1 MCTRQS
7 NRALSQSPLEQA
19 AIQASIDNSKPKA
32 TLRRHLWELPVNA
45 HCPVI
50 GLCLPLSLLRRLVNK
65 GLGGK
70 ALAEDYDLHVG
81 AVAECKSRNRVSVL
95 LEDALDQR
103 YCVMLHKFKGART
116 GAAVA
121 QLWQA
126 ARGGDDMAG
135 AFWAA
140 LTHPTSDHAQQDA
153 LLREVHMLHHH
164 ACAAPRTSPAQAAK
178 LSEALALGERQ
189 AQQLL
194 DKARELE
201 AANALLAQLRAELV
215 GRDAVIERCQKQLR
229 VQAAAM
235 PDLEARLR
243 LKDKL
248 QFAEEREKERQA
260 QLVELRRELAEAK
273 LQLSTVG
280 VPAIEASD
288 EAFDKAFEAQ
298 AAPPSVRLDDKTV
311 LCVGGRNRSVASYRG
326 MTEQTGAHFAHHDGG
341 IEDSAALLDASL
353 AAADLVICQ
362 TGCISHSAYWRV
374 KNHCKRTGKQCVFVD
389 NPSAS
394 SFSFGL
400 QRIAVSV
407 EG

>member
-1 MCTRQS
+1 MCT
-7 NRALSQSPLEQA
+7 SPATQTPSEQA
-19 AIQASIDNSKPKA
+19 AIAADIDKARSKPKP
-32 TLRRHLWELPVNA
+32 TQRRHLWELPANA

-81 AVAECKSRNRVSVL
+81 AVAECKARSRVSVL

-103 YCVMLHKFKGART
+103 YCVMLHKFKGAHT
-116 GAAVA
+116 ALALK

-140 LTHPTSDHAQQDA
+140 LTHPACDHAQQDA
-153 LLREVHMLHHH
+153 LLREVHMLHHQ
-164 ACAAPRTSPAQAAK
+164 ACAAPRTPPAHK
-178 LSEALALGERQ
+178 LDAVLALAERR
-189 AQQLL
+189 AQQLAE
-194 DKARELE
+194 KAGEL
-201 AANALLAQLRAELV
+201 AQARLLLAHARAELV
-215 GRDAVIERCQKQLR
+215 GRDAVIARLDAQLR
-229 VQAAAM
+229 EQGAAM
-235 PDLEARLR
+235 HDLDARVRLQDKLDLLEAR
-243 LKDKL
+243 
-248 QFAEEREKERQA
+248 ERERQA
-260 QLVELRRELAEAK
+260 RMAQLRGELAAARQ
-273 LQLSTVG
+273 QLAARAG
-280 VPAIEASD
+280 ELIDDMEGD
-288 EAFDKAFEAQ
+288 AQ
-298 AAPPSVRLDDKTV
+298 VVAPPVRLDDKTV
-311 LCVGGRNRSVASYRG
+311 LCVGGRHRSVASYRG
-326 MTEQTGAHFAHHDGG
+326 MTEQTGASFAHHDGG
-341 IEDSAALLDASL
+341 LEDSAAMLDASL

-400 QRIAVSV
+400 QKIAVRV
-407 EG
+407 E

>member
-1 MCTRQS
+1 MCTSS
-7 NRALSQSPLEQA
+7 NAPPLQSPLEQL
-19 AIQASIDNSKPKA
+19 AIQSEIVKARTRNKPE
-32 TLRRHLWELPVNA
+32 RRHLWELPANA

-81 AVAECKSRNRVSVL
+81 AVAECKAKSRVSVL

-103 YCVMLHKFKGART
+103 YCVMLHKFKGAHT
-116 GAAVA
+116 AQAVEH
-121 QLWQA
+121 LWQA
-126 ARGGDDMAG
+126 ARGSDDMAG

-140 LTHPTSDHAQQDA
+140 LTHPASGHELQDA

-164 ACAAPRTSPAQAAK
+164 ACAAPRTPPALAAK
-178 LSEALALGERQ
+178 LTQAQIANERQ
-189 AQQLL
+189 GQQLL
-194 DKARELE
+194 DKAREL
-201 AANALLAQLRAELV
+201 AQANVLLAQARAEVV
-215 GRDAVIERCQKQLR
+215 GRDAVIERLQRQL
-229 VQAAAM
+229 QEQNAAM

-243 LKDKL
+243 LKEKL
-248 QFAEEREKERQA
+248 QFAEERERERQS
-260 QLVELRRELAEAK
+260 QLVELRRELAELR
-273 LQLSTVG
+273 LQLSAVGATV
-280 VPAIEASD
+280 IEEFDD
-288 EAFDKAFEAQ
+288 EA
-298 AAPPSVRLDDKTV
+298 PPPPVRLDDKTV

-326 MTEQTGAHFAHHDGG
+326 MTEQTGANFAHHDGG
-341 IEDSAALLDASL
+341 LEDSAALLDASL

-407 EG
+407 VG

>member
-1 MCTRQS
+1 MCASQPGPPVS
-7 NRALSQSPLEQA
+7 SPLQSPIEQA
-19 AIQASIDNSKPKA
+19 AIQSNIDKARLKPK
-32 TLRRHLWELPVNA
+32 LRRHLWDLPANA

-81 AVAECKSRNRVSVL
+81 AVAECKSRSRVSVL

-103 YCVMLHKFKGART
+103 YCVMLHKFK
-116 GAAVA
+116 AAHTAHAVD
-121 QLWQA
+121 QLWRG

-140 LTHPTSDHAQQDA
+140 LTHPATDHPLEEA

-164 ACAAPRTSPAQAAK
+164 ACAAPRTPPAQAAR
-178 LSEALALGERQ
+178 LAQALAAQ
-189 AQQLL
+189 DKSAQQLA
-194 DKARELE
+194 DKGRELE
-201 AANALLAQLRAELV
+201 QANLLLAQTRAEVV
-215 GRDAVIERCQKQLR
+215 GRDAVIERLHKQLTDMS
-229 VQAAAM
+229 AAV

-243 LKDKL
+243 LKEKL
-248 QFAEEREKERQA
+248 QYAEARERERNG
-260 QLVELRRELAEAK
+260 QLNELRRELAELK
-273 LQLSTVG
+273 LQ
-280 VPAIEASD
+280 IASGAAAVD
-288 EAFDKAFEAQ
+288 EHLFDDDDD
-298 AAPPSVRLDDKTV
+298 APPPPVRLDDKTV
-311 LCVGGRNRSVASYRG
+311 LCVGGRHRSVASYRG
-326 MTEQTGAHFAHHDGG
+326 MTEQTGASFAHHDGG
-341 IEDSAALLDASL
+341 VEDSAALLDASL

-400 QRIAVSV
+400 QRIAVTV
-407 EG
+407 EA

>member
-1 MCTRQS
+1 MCTPQ
-7 NRALSQSPLEQA
+7 QTPVEQA
-19 AIQASIDNSKPKA
+19 AIQAAIDQARSSPKPKPA
-32 TLRRHLWELPVNA
+32 LRRHLWELPANA

-81 AVAECKSRNRVSVL
+81 AVAECKSRSRLSVL

-103 YCVMLHKFKGART
+103 YCVMLHKFK
-116 GAAVA
+116 AASSA
-121 QLWQA
+121 SAIDQLWQA
-126 ARGGDDMAG
+126 AKGSDDMAG

-140 LTHPTSDHAQQDA
+140 LTHPATGHKQQES

-164 ACAAPRTSPAQAAK
+164 ACAAPRNGPAQAAR
-178 LSEALALGERQ
+178 LSEALAQQERQ
-189 AQQLL
+189 AQLIA
-194 DKARELE
+194 DKAREL
-201 AANALLAQLRAELV
+201 AQLNQALAQARAALV
-215 GRDAVIERCQKQLR
+215 GRDAVIERMQRQINDLN
-229 VQAAAM
+229 AAM

-243 LKDKL
+243 LKEKL
-248 QFAEEREKERQA
+248 QFAEERERERQQ
-260 QLVELRRELAEAK
+260 QLVEVRRELAEARQ
-273 LQLSTVG
+273 QLA
-280 VPAIEASD
+280 AIGLRDIEDD
-288 EAFDKAFEAQ
+288 EEFEDN
-298 AAPPSVRLDDKTV
+298 APPAVRLDDKTV

-326 MTEQTGAHFAHHDGG
+326 MTEQTGANFAHHDGG
-341 IEDSAALLDASL
+341 LEDSAALLDASL

-394 SFSFGL
+394 SFSSGL
-400 QRIAVSV
+400 QKIAVTV
-407 EG
+407 EN

>member
-1 MCTRQS
+1 ME
-7 NRALSQSPLEQA
+7 EQNA
-19 AIQASIDNSKPKA
+19 QQCQHVAKQ
-32 TLRRHLWELPVNA
+32 RRHLWDLPANA

-50 GLCLPLSLLRRLVNK
+50 GLCLPLALLRRLVNK

-81 AVAECKSRNRVSVL
+81 AVAECKSRSRVSVL

-116 GAAVA
+116 AAAVD

-126 ARGGDDMAG
+126 AKGGDDMAG

-140 LTHPTSDHAQQDA
+140 LTHPASDHEHQDA

-164 ACAAPRTSPAQAAK
+164 ACAAPRTAPGQAAK
-178 LSEALALGERQ
+178 LTAALALGERQ

-194 DKARELE
+194 EKAREL
-201 AANALLAQLRAELV
+201 AQSNQLLAQTRAEVV
-215 GRDAVIERCQKQLR
+215 GRDAVILRLQQQLQE
-229 VQAAAM
+229 QAAAM

-243 LKDKL
+243 LKEKL
-248 QFAEEREKERQA
+248 QFAEERERERQA

-273 LQLSTVG
+273 LQLSAIG
-280 VPAIEASD
+280 MPAIEEFEE
-288 EAFDKAFEAQ
+288 EAC
-298 AAPPSVRLDDKTV
+298 APPVRLDDKTV

-326 MTEQTGAHFAHHDGG
+326 MTEQTGASFSHHDGG
-341 IEDSAALLDASL
+341 LEDSAALLDASL

-407 EG
+407 ES